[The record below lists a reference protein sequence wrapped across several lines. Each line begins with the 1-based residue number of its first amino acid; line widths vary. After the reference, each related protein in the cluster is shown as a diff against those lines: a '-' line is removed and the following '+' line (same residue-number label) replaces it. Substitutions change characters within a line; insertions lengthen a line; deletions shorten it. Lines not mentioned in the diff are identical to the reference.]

1 MGGKWKYTAEIW
13 GLGVWQERTM
23 WCVSQ
28 LCWRDTCS
36 PLVCSP
42 RQQSQNSWGIACALG
57 LGKPGAPTA
66 GQLGRTV
73 RHRNVLFWIIVS
85 RRLAKT
91 TKIIS
96 SSQEPMPTMP
106 TIHVPQCHIFITI
119 FLNTSRDSDSTSSLG
134 SLCQYLSTLSEK
146 EFILISNQNL
156 PWSNLE
162 PLPLILSLVK

>member
-106 TIHVPQCHIFITI
+106 TIHVPQCHIYI
-119 FLNTSRDSDSTSSLG
+119 FLENIQASWLYHFHTERKHCSLFIAPK
-134 SLCQYLSTLSEK
+134 K
-146 EFILISNQNL
+146 EIESYIL
-156 PWSNLE
+156 
-162 PLPLILSLVK
+162 